1 MNEVDTYIQTLTA
14 FQKNEFQK
22 VRLIVKKL
30 LPDSELMV
38 SYGVL
43 AFKHN
48 KKPVVYFGGFKDHT
62 SLFPASDEMI
72 ADVGPELEQF
82 RSSKGTLQ
90 FSESNPLPDK
100 LLQKIIQFRVDS
112 L

>member
-1 MNEVDTYIQTLTA
+1 MNDVKKYIDNLNV

-72 ADVGPELEQF
+72 AAVGPELERF